1 MRPSI
6 FLVGAALL
14 TLFLM
19 NLASVLFIS
28 VNGPQHSMSYADF
41 VAILLTAIAVIVASL
56 GVGVAVLAIWGYQ
69 TISKNTKDAADKK
82 ASEVA
87 GIKID
92 YHLNGKAFE
101 RQLRELI
108 ARVQAE
114 QAVQSIQG
122 GTAQPAIGEKEHVN
136 ADNDI
141 PAYPGA

>member
-1 MRPSI
+1 
-6 FLVGAALL
+6 
-14 TLFLM
+14 M
-19 NLASVLFIS
+19 NLTFVLFIS
-28 VNGPQHSMSYADF
+28 VNGSQHSMSYADF

-92 YHLNGKAFE
+92 YHLNGEAFE

-108 ARVQAE
+108 AKVQAE
-114 QAVQSIQG
+114 QSVQSIQSDS
-122 GTAQPAIGEKEHVN
+122 AQRAEGEKENVSSG
-136 ADNDI
+136 NDI
-141 PAYPGA
+141 PAYPGAERGC

>member
-6 FLVGAALL
+6 FIAGAALL
-14 TLFLM
+14 ALFLM

-28 VNGPQHSMSYADF
+28 VNGSQHSMSYADF
-41 VAILLTAIAVIVASL
+41 VAIILTAIAVIVASL

-92 YHLNGKAFE
+92 YHLNGEPFE

-108 ARVQAE
+108 AKVHAE

-122 GTAQPAIGEKEHVN
+122 GNVQRAEGEKEHVSTG
-136 ADNDI
+136 NDI
-141 PAYPGA
+141 PAYPSA